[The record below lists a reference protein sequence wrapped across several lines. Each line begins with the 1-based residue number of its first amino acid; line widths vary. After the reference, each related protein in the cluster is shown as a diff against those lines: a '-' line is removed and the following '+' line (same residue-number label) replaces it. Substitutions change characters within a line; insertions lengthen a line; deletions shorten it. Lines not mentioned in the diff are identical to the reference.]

1 MPDDA
6 LGLAMLDRVRGCL
19 RAPCVY
25 RDGDETADGHVYEN
39 YLVPP
44 ERWPDE
50 KWAFVESLRTPL
62 LDVGCGAG
70 QHSLVVG
77 ERGDVVAFDVSPNAV
92 RAARERGVESA
103 FVGDMFAPAVAEG
116 AFETVLANGTQVSL
130 AASFDQLAALLARFD
145 ALTTERGELV
155 VDCYDPTRLDPDRCF
170 GYRADPRAGVARR
183 RFHFEY
189 GSLRGPTLDF
199 LLFSPDRLRDTAD
212 TVGLGV
218 HDVTYSAPESSYYK
232 ARLR

>member
-19 RAPCVY
+19 RAPCRY
-25 RDGDETADGHVYEN
+25 RDGAETADAHVVEN

-44 ERWPDE
+44 GAWSESKRE
-50 KWAFVESLRTPL
+50 FVDSLRTPM

-70 QHSLVVG
+70 QHALVVR

-92 RAARERGVESA
+92 RAAWERGVEDA
-103 FVGDMFAPAVAEG
+103 FVGDMFDPPVRSAR
-116 AFETVLANGTQVSL
+116 FESVLANGTQVSL
-130 AASFDQLAALLARFD
+130 AASLDELGELLASL
-145 ALTTERGELV
+145 ASLTTATGELV
-155 VDCYDPTRLDPDRCF
+155 VDSYDPGHIRPDRFF
-170 GYRADPRAGVARR
+170 GHRPDPRPGLARR

-189 GSLRGPTLDF
+189 GDLRGPTLDF
-199 LLFSPDRLRDTAD
+199 LLFSPDRLRDVASD
-212 TVGLGV
+212 VGLV
-218 HDVTYSAPESSYYK
+218 VDDVSYASEASSYFR